1 MDRSVKLGKCN
12 QSDVQ
17 KVNNF
22 LVSNWVSLGLITYP
36 QRHPFQRM
44 KRFAKDR
51 RWKTMK
57 AVNYLS
63 VDNWWINKKAIK
75 NKPLLTGKNAHL
87 VDVLIAA
94 PDQLYLIGL
103 HSSLFF
109 WTFKQTGLLRNNKH
123 LMAQQNFFT
132 KNP

>member
-1 MDRSVKLGKCN
+1 MFFVERLQQKKSALASALQLNFAVHTYPKKWNKKSTCGLIGKKLGKCSKCN

-17 KVNNF
+17 K
-22 LVSNWVSLGLITYP
+22 VSLGLITYP

-63 VDNWWINKKAIK
+63 VDN
-75 NKPLLTGKNAHL
+75 
-87 VDVLIAA
+87 
-94 PDQLYLIGL
+94 
-103 HSSLFF
+103 
-109 WTFKQTGLLRNNKH
+109 
-123 LMAQQNFFT
+123 
-132 KNP
+132 